1 MFTQTRSSI
10 VNLQYVEK
18 AISKYSTLIRV
29 ITTVQGKKKQK
40 QKQRQDL
47 SLSLSLSLSLK
58 FNSP

>member
-1 MFTQTRSSI
+1 MFTQTHGSI

-29 ITTVQGKKKQK
+29 ITTVQGKKEQKQK

-47 SLSLSLSLSLK
+47 SLSLSLSLK